1 MAWGFKN
8 LLNPMSGLDGVLG
21 FLNPES
27 GKLTPGSGDFLQTGI
42 DPIDY
47 YTQFSDDWNAQKG
60 LNELGF
66 SNTEAVKEGQQAYDD
81 MTAKADA
88 AYAQNEADLQRYY
101 QTMDDKYGGDEA
113 KRREVIERFLNG
125 EPVQV
130 QDFSYDKSV
139 EDFMDPAAG
148 MIAQNAMTAIN
159 NAAGSEGSRFSSDF
173 LDRQA
178 AKQRAL
184 ASEEWQKSYDR
195 LMRDREAQMN
205 QWQSNAANER
215 ANAAAADDRV
225 KAAMDI
231 YGQGSEKAD
240 QAFADL
246 IAGLVGNRQAQ
257 TQTEMDAV
265 SGKTDL
271 GMNQEKG
278 VGGAFSTIFKSI
290 FG

>member
-1 MAWGFKN
+1 MVWY
-8 LLNPMSGLDGVLG
+8 NPIDW
-21 FLNPES
+21 F
-27 GKLTPGSGDFLQTGI
+27 GSGI
-42 DPIDY
+42 DWLFDNGRKVWEGP
-47 YTQFSDDWNAQKG
+47 
-60 LNELGF
+60 LNDLGF
-66 SNTEAVKEGQQAYDD
+66 SNSESVEAGQDAYDD
-81 MTAKADA
+81 MASKADA
-88 AYAQNEADLQRYY
+88 TYAQNEADLQRYY

-113 KRREVIERFLNG
+113 KLREAIERFLND

-139 EDFMDPAAG
+139 EDFFDPAAG
-148 MIAQNAMTAIN
+148 MRAQNAMTAITN
-159 NAAGSEGSRFSSDF
+159 SAANAGNLYSRDF
-173 LDRQA
+173 LKKLGQ
-178 AKQRAL
+178 QQQAL

-195 LMRDREAQMN
+195 LMQDRNAQLQ
-205 QWQSNAANER
+205 QWQANASNER
-215 ANAAAADDRV
+215 ANAAAADERV

-265 SGKTDL
+265 SGKTNL
-271 GMNQEKG
+271 GMNEEKG
-278 VGGAFSTIFKSI
+278 IGGATSTIFKAI

>member
-1 MAWGFKN
+1 MPLGFKN
-8 LLNPMSGLDGVLG
+8 LLNPMSSLDGTLG

-27 GKLTPGSGDFLQTGI
+27 GKLTPGSGEFLQTGI
-42 DPIDY
+42 EPIDF
-47 YTQFSDDWNAQKG
+47 YTQFSDDWDAQKG
-60 LNELGF
+60 LNVLGF

-101 QTMDDKYGGDEA
+101 QTMADKYGEDEA
-113 KRREVIERFLNG
+113 KRREAIERYLNG

-130 QDFSYDKSV
+130 QNFSYDKSV
-139 EDFMDPAAG
+139 ENFFDPAAE
-148 MIAQNAMTAIN
+148 MRAQNAMTAIN

-173 LDRQA
+173 LNRQA
-178 AKQRAL
+178 EKQQAL
-184 ASEEWQKSYDR
+184 ASEEWEKSYDR

-205 QWQSNAANER
+205 QWRANADNER
-215 ANAAAADDRV
+215 ANAAAADERV
-225 KAAMDI
+225 KAAIDI

-257 TQTEMDAV
+257 TQTQMDAV

-271 GMNQEKG
+271 GMNQERG
-278 VGGAFSTIFKSI
+278 VGGFITSI
-290 FG
+290 LKFFGG

>member
-1 MAWGFKN
+1 MAWYDFF
-8 LLNPMSGLDGVLG
+8 NPL
-21 FLNPES
+21 
-27 GKLTPGSGDFLQTGI
+27 SGDFQKTGI
-42 DPIDY
+42 SPIDENFGFFN
-47 YTQFSDDWNAQKG
+47 QFATDLNAEKG
-60 LNELGF
+60 LNALGF

-81 MTAKADA
+81 MASKADTT
-88 AYAQNEADLQRYY
+88 YAQNEADLQRYY
-101 QTMDDKYGGDEA
+101 QTMADKYGGDEA
-113 KRREVIERFLNG
+113 KRREAIERYLNG

-139 EDFMDPAAG
+139 EDFLDPAAG
-148 MIAQNAMTAIN
+148 MRAQNAMTAIN

-173 LDRQA
+173 LNRQA
-178 AKQRAL
+178 AKQQAL
-184 ASEEWQKSYDR
+184 SSEEWARSYDR
-195 LMRDREAQMN
+195 LMQDRNAQLQ
-205 QWQSNAANER
+205 QWRANADNER
-215 ANAAAADDRV
+215 ANAAAADERV

-278 VGGAFSTIFKSI
+278 VGGAASTIFKAI

>member
-1 MAWGFKN
+1 MAWYDFF
-8 LLNPMSGLDGVLG
+8 NPL
-21 FLNPES
+21 
-27 GKLTPGSGDFLQTGI
+27 SGDFQKTGI
-42 DPIDY
+42 SPIDENFGFFN
-47 YTQFSDDWNAQKG
+47 QFATDLNAEKG

-66 SNTEAVKEGQQAYDD
+66 SNTEAVNAGQQAYDD
-81 MTAKADA
+81 MAAKADA

-101 QTMDDKYGGDEA
+101 QTMADKYGGDEA
-113 KRREVIERFLNG
+113 KRREAIERYLNG

-139 EDFMDPAAG
+139 EDFFDPAAS
-148 MIAQNAMTAIN
+148 MRAQNAMTAIN
-159 NAAGSEGSRFSSDF
+159 NAAGSDGSRFSSDF
-173 LDRQA
+173 LNRQA
-178 AKQRAL
+178 AKQQAI

-195 LMRDREAQMN
+195 LMQDRQAQLN
-205 QWQSNAANER
+205 QWRANADNER
-215 ANAAAADDRV
+215 ANAAASDARV

-240 QAFADL
+240 QALADL

-257 TQTEMDAV
+257 TQTDMDAV

-271 GMNQEKG
+271 GMNQENG
-278 VGGAFSTIFKSI
+278 VGGAASTIFKAI

>member
-1 MAWGFKN
+1 MAFSWNPFEGKN
-8 LLNPMSGLDGVLG
+8 GGGL
-21 FLNPES
+21 
-27 GKLTPGSGDFLQTGI
+27 TDFL
-42 DPIDY
+42 
-47 YTQFSDDWNAQKG
+47 SDIGFRNSFNPFENLQG
-60 LNELGF
+60 PLNDLGF
-66 SNTEAVKEGQQAYDD
+66 SNSEAVEAGQGAYDD
-81 MTAKADA
+81 MASKADA

-101 QTMDDKYGGDEA
+101 QTMADKYGGDDA
-113 KRREVIERFLNG
+113 KRREAIERYLNG

-139 EDFMDPAAG
+139 EDFFDPAAG
-148 MIAQNAMTAIN
+148 MRAQNAMTAIN

-173 LDRQA
+173 LNRQA
-178 AKQRAL
+178 AKQQAL

-195 LMRDREAQMN
+195 LMQDRQAQLN
-205 QWQSNAANER
+205 QWQANAANER
-215 ANAAAADDRV
+215 ANATAADERV

-231 YGQGSEKAD
+231 YGQGSDKAD

-257 TQTEMDAV
+257 TQTDMDAV

-271 GMNQEKG
+271 GMNQENG
-278 VGGAFSTIFKSI
+278 VGGAVSSIFKAI

>member
-1 MAWGFKN
+1 MAWYDRF
-8 LLNPMSGLDGVLG
+8 NPL
-21 FLNPES
+21 
-27 GKLTPGSGDFLQTGI
+27 SGDFLKTGI
-42 DPIDY
+42 SPIDENFAFFN
-47 YTQFSDDWNAQKG
+47 QFATDLNAEKG
-60 LNELGF
+60 LNALGL
-66 SNTEAVKEGQQAYDD
+66 SNTEAVKAGQEAYDD
-81 MTAKADA
+81 MAAKADA

-101 QTMDDKYGGDEA
+101 QTMADKYGGDEA
-113 KRREVIERFLNG
+113 KRREAIERYLNG

-130 QDFSYDKSV
+130 QDFSYDRTV
-139 EDFMDPAAG
+139 EDFLDPAAS
-148 MIAQNAMTAIN
+148 MRAQNAMTAITN
-159 NAAGSEGSRFSSDF
+159 SAANAGNLYSSDF
-173 LDRQA
+173 LKKLGQ
-178 AKQRAL
+178 QQQAL

-195 LMRDREAQMN
+195 LMQDRQAQLN

-215 ANAAAADDRV
+215 ANAAAADGRV

-278 VGGAFSTIFKSI
+278 IGGAASTIFKAI

>member
-1 MAWGFKN
+1 MVWYDFF
-8 LLNPMSGLDGVLG
+8 NPSSEN
-21 FLNPES
+21 FL
-27 GKLTPGSGDFLQTGI
+27 KTGI
-42 DPIDY
+42 EPLDF
-47 YTQFSDDWNAQKG
+47 FSGFSNDWNAQEG

-66 SNTEAVKEGQQAYDD
+66 SNTEAVKAGQEAYDD

-101 QTMDDKYGGDEA
+101 QTIADKYGGDEA
-113 KRREVIERFLNG
+113 KRREAIERYLNG

-130 QDFSYDKSV
+130 DDFSYDKSV
-139 EDFMDPAAG
+139 EDFFDPAAG
-148 MIAQNAMTAIN
+148 MRAQKAMTAIN
-159 NAAGSEGSRFSSDF
+159 NAAGADGSRFSSDF

-178 AKQRAL
+178 AKQQAL
-184 ASEEWQKSYDR
+184 ASEEWEKSYDR

-205 QWQSNAANER
+205 QWRANADNER
-215 ANAAAADDRV
+215 ANAAEADERV

-257 TQTEMDAV
+257 TQTDMDAV

-278 VGGAFSTIFKSI
+278 VGGAFSSIFKAI

>member
-1 MAWGFKN
+1 MAWY
-8 LLNPMSGLDGVLG
+8 D
-21 FLNPES
+21 FLNP
-27 GKLTPGSGDFLQTGI
+27 LSGDFLKTGI
-42 DPIDY
+42 SPIDENFGFFN
-47 YTQFSDDWNAQKG
+47 QFATDLNAEKG

-66 SNTEAVKEGQQAYDD
+66 SNTEAVKAGQQAYDD

-101 QTMDDKYGGDEA
+101 QTMADKYGGDEA
-113 KRREVIERFLNG
+113 KRREAIERYLNG

-139 EDFMDPAAG
+139 EDFFDPAAG
-148 MIAQNAMTAIN
+148 MRAQNAMRSIENSAA
-159 NAAGSEGSRFSSDF
+159 NAGNLYSSDF
-173 LDRQA
+173 LKKLGHQ
-178 AKQRAL
+178 QQAL
-184 ASEEWQKSYDR
+184 ASEEWEKSYDR

-205 QWQSNAANER
+205 QWRANADNER
-215 ANAAAADDRV
+215 ANAAAADERV
-225 KAAMDI
+225 KAAIDI

-257 TQTEMDAV
+257 TQTQMDAV

-271 GMNQEKG
+271 GMNQENG
-278 VGGAFSTIFKSI
+278 IGGAVSSIFKAI

>member
-1 MAWGFKN
+1 MA
-8 LLNPMSGLDGVLG
+8 LYNPIDWVG
-21 FLNPES
+21 N
-27 GKLTPGSGDFLQTGI
+27 GI
-42 DPIDY
+42 DWLFDNGGKVWDGP
-47 YTQFSDDWNAQKG
+47 
-60 LNELGF
+60 LNDLGF

-113 KRREVIERFLNG
+113 KRREAIDRFLNG

-139 EDFMDPAAG
+139 EDFFDPAAG
-148 MIAQNAMTAIN
+148 MRAQNAMRSIENSAA
-159 NAAGSEGSRFSSDF
+159 NAGNLYSSDF
-173 LDRQA
+173 LKKLGHQ
-178 AKQRAL
+178 QQAL
-184 ASEEWQKSYDR
+184 ASEEWEKSYDR

-205 QWQSNAANER
+205 QWRANADNER
-215 ANAAAADDRV
+215 ANAAAADERV
-225 KAAMDI
+225 KAAIDI

-257 TQTEMDAV
+257 TQTQMDAV

-278 VGGAFSTIFKSI
+278 IGGAASTFLKAI

>member
-1 MAWGFKN
+1 MAWYDRF
-8 LLNPMSGLDGVLG
+8 NPL
-21 FLNPES
+21 
-27 GKLTPGSGDFLQTGI
+27 SGDFLKTGI
-42 DPIDY
+42 SPIDENFGFFN
-47 YTQFSDDWNAQKG
+47 QFATDLNAEKG

-101 QTMDDKYGGDEA
+101 QTMADKYGGDEA
-113 KRREVIERFLNG
+113 KRREAIERYLNG

-139 EDFMDPAAG
+139 EDFFDPAAA
-148 MIAQNAMTAIN
+148 MRAQNAMTAIN

-173 LDRQA
+173 LNRQA
-178 AKQRAL
+178 AKQQAL
-184 ASEEWQKSYDR
+184 ASEEWEKSYDR

-205 QWQSNAANER
+205 QWR
-215 ANAAAADDRV
+215 ANADNKRANATAADERI
-225 KAAMDI
+225 KAAIDI

-246 IAGLVGNRQAQ
+246 IAGLVGNRQSQ
-257 TQTEMDAV
+257 TQTDMDAV

-278 VGGAFSTIFKSI
+278 VGGAASTIFKAI

>member
-1 MAWGFKN
+1 MAWYDWF
-8 LLNPMSGLDGVLG
+8 NPL
-21 FLNPES
+21 
-27 GKLTPGSGDFLQTGI
+27 SGDFLKTGI
-42 DPIDY
+42 SPIDENFGFFN
-47 YTQFSDDWNAQKG
+47 QFATDLNAEKG

-66 SNTEAVKEGQQAYDD
+66 SNTEAVKAGQDAYDD
-81 MTAKADA
+81 MAAKADA

-101 QTMDDKYGGDEA
+101 QTMADKYGDDEA
-113 KRREVIERFLNG
+113 KRREAIERYLNG

-130 QDFSYDKSV
+130 EDFSYDKSV
-139 EDFMDPAAG
+139 EDFLDPAAG
-148 MIAQNAMTAIN
+148 MRAQNAMTAIN
-159 NAAGSEGSRFSSDF
+159 NAAGSDGSRFSSDF
-173 LDRQA
+173 LNRQA
-178 AKQRAL
+178 AKQQAL

-195 LMRDREAQMN
+195 LMQDRQAQLN
-205 QWQSNAANER
+205 QWQANADNER
-215 ANAAAADDRV
+215 ANAASADERV

-257 TQTEMDAV
+257 TQTDMDAV

-278 VGGAFSTIFKSI
+278 VGGAVSTIFKAI

>member
-1 MAWGFKN
+1 MALGLKN

-42 DPIDY
+42 GPIDF
-47 YTQFSDDWNAQKG
+47 YTQFSDDWDAQKG
-60 LNELGF
+60 LNVLGF

-81 MTAKADA
+81 MAAKADA

-101 QTMDDKYGGDEA
+101 QTMADKYGDDEA
-113 KRREVIERFLNG
+113 KRREAIERYLNG

-139 EDFMDPAAG
+139 EDFFDPAAE
-148 MIAQNAMTAIN
+148 MRAQNAMTAITN
-159 NAAGSEGSRFSSDF
+159 SAANAGNLYSSDF
-173 LDRQA
+173 LKKLGQ
-178 AKQRAL
+178 QQQAL

-195 LMRDREAQMN
+195 LMQDRQAQLN
-205 QWQSNAANER
+205 QWQANAANER
-215 ANAAAADDRV
+215 ANAAAADERV
-225 KAAMDI
+225 KSAIDI

>member
-1 MAWGFKN
+1 MAWYDRF
-8 LLNPMSGLDGVLG
+8 NPL
-21 FLNPES
+21 
-27 GKLTPGSGDFLQTGI
+27 SGDFLKTGI
-42 DPIDY
+42 SPIDENFGFFN
-47 YTQFSDDWNAQKG
+47 QFATDLNAEKG

-66 SNTEAVKEGQQAYDD
+66 SNTEAVNEGKQAYDD
-81 MTAKADA
+81 MAAKADA

-101 QTMDDKYGGDEA
+101 QTMADKYGGDEA
-113 KRREVIERFLNG
+113 KRREAIERYLNG

-130 QDFSYDKSV
+130 QDFSYNRSV
-139 EDFMDPAAG
+139 EDFLDPAAR
-148 MIAQNAMTAIN
+148 MRAQNAITAIN

-173 LDRQA
+173 LNRQA
-178 AKQRAL
+178 AKQQAL
-184 ASEEWQKSYDR
+184 ASEEWEKSYDR

-205 QWQSNAANER
+205 QWRANADNER
-215 ANAAAADDRV
+215 ANAAAADERV
-225 KAAMDI
+225 KAAIDI
-231 YGQGSEKAD
+231 YDQGSDKAD

-257 TQTEMDAV
+257 TQTDMDAV

-278 VGGAFSTIFKSI
+278 VGGAASTIFKAI

>member
-1 MAWGFKN
+1 MPLGFKN
-8 LLNPMSGLDGVLG
+8 LLNPMSSLDGTLG

-27 GKLTPGSGDFLQTGI
+27 GKLTPGSGEFLQTGI
-42 DPIDY
+42 EPIDFF
-47 YTQFSDDWNAQKG
+47 TQFSDDWDAQKG
-60 LNELGF
+60 LNVLGF

-101 QTMDDKYGGDEA
+101 QTMADKYGGDEA
-113 KRREVIERFLNG
+113 KRREAIERYLNG

-139 EDFMDPAAG
+139 EDFFDPAAG
-148 MIAQNAMTAIN
+148 MRAQNAMTAIN

-173 LDRQA
+173 LNRQA
-178 AKQRAL
+178 AKQQAL
-184 ASEEWQKSYDR
+184 ASEEWEKSYDR

-205 QWQSNAANER
+205 QWRANADNER
-215 ANAAAADDRV
+215 ANAAAADERV
-225 KAAMDI
+225 KAAIDI

-240 QAFADL
+240 QALADL

-257 TQTEMDAV
+257 TQTQMDAV

-271 GMNQEKG
+271 GMNQERG
-278 VGGAFSTIFKSI
+278 VGGFITSI
-290 FG
+290 LKFFGG

>member
-1 MAWGFKN
+1 MAWYDFF
-8 LLNPMSGLDGVLG
+8 NPL
-21 FLNPES
+21 
-27 GKLTPGSGDFLQTGI
+27 SGDFQKTGI
-42 DPIDY
+42 SPIDENFGFFN
-47 YTQFSDDWNAQKG
+47 QFATDLNAEKG

-81 MTAKADA
+81 MAAKADA
-88 AYAQNEADLQRYY
+88 AYAQNEADLRDYY
-101 QTMDDKYGGDEA
+101 NRMAAKYGDDDA
-113 KRREVIERFLNG
+113 KRREAIERYLNG

-139 EDFMDPAAG
+139 EDFFDPAAG
-148 MIAQNAMTAIN
+148 MRAQNAMTAIN

-173 LDRQA
+173 LNRQA
-178 AKQRAL
+178 AKQQAL
-184 ASEEWQKSYDR
+184 ASEEWEKSYDR
-195 LMRDREAQMN
+195 LMRDRDAQMN
-205 QWQSNAANER
+205 QWRANADNER
-215 ANAAAADDRV
+215 ANAAAADERV
-225 KAAMDI
+225 KAAMNI

-278 VGGAFSTIFKSI
+278 VGGAASTIFKAI

>member
-1 MAWGFKN
+1 MAG
-8 LLNPMSGLDGVLG
+8 LNFFNPSSDN
-21 FLNPES
+21 FL
-27 GKLTPGSGDFLQTGI
+27 KTGI
-42 DPIDY
+42 EPLDF
-47 YTQFSDDWNAQKG
+47 FSGFSNDWNAQEG

-66 SNTEAVKEGQQAYDD
+66 SNTKAVKAGQKAYDD
-81 MTAKADA
+81 MAAKADA

-101 QTMDDKYGGDEA
+101 QTMADKYGGDDA
-113 KRREVIERFLNG
+113 KFRDAVERYLNG
-125 EPVQV
+125 EPVHV

-139 EDFMDPAAG
+139 EDFFDPAAG
-148 MIAQNAMTAIN
+148 MRAQNAMTAIN

-173 LDRQA
+173 LNRQA
-178 AKQRAL
+178 AKQQAL

-195 LMRDREAQMN
+195 LMQDRQAQLN
-205 QWQSNAANER
+205 QWQANAANER
-215 ANAAAADDRV
+215 ANATAANERV
-225 KAAMDI
+225 KAAIDI

-246 IAGLVGNRQAQ
+246 IAGLVGNRQEQ

-271 GMNQEKG
+271 GMNEEKG
-278 VGGAFSTIFKSI
+278 VGGAASTIFKAI

>member
-1 MAWGFKN
+1 MAWYDFF
-8 LLNPMSGLDGVLG
+8 NPL
-21 FLNPES
+21 
-27 GKLTPGSGDFLQTGI
+27 SGDFQKTGI
-42 DPIDY
+42 SPIDENFGFFN
-47 YTQFSDDWNAQKG
+47 QFATDLNAEKG
-60 LNELGF
+60 LNALGF

-101 QTMDDKYGGDEA
+101 QTMADKYGGDEA
-113 KRREVIERFLNG
+113 KRREAIERYLNG

-130 QDFSYDKSV
+130 ENFNYDKTV
-139 EDFMDPAAG
+139 EDFFDPAAG
-148 MIAQNAMTAIN
+148 MRAQNAMTAIN

-173 LDRQA
+173 LNRQA
-178 AKQRAL
+178 AKQQAL
-184 ASEEWQKSYDR
+184 ASEEWEKSYDR

-205 QWQSNAANER
+205 QWR
-215 ANAAAADDRV
+215 ANADNKRANATAADERV
-225 KAAMDI
+225 KAAIDI

-257 TQTEMDAV
+257 TQTDIDAV

-278 VGGAFSTIFKSI
+278 VGGAFSTILKAI

>member
-1 MAWGFKN
+1 MAWYDFF
-8 LLNPMSGLDGVLG
+8 NPSSDK
-21 FLNPES
+21 FL
-27 GKLTPGSGDFLQTGI
+27 KTGI
-42 DPIDY
+42 EPLDF
-47 YTQFSDDWNAQKG
+47 FSGFSNDWNAQEG

-66 SNTEAVKEGQQAYDD
+66 SNTEAVEEGQEAYDD
-81 MTAKADA
+81 MAANADA

-101 QTMDDKYGGDEA
+101 QTMADKYGGDEA
-113 KRREVIERFLNG
+113 KRREAIERYLNG

-139 EDFMDPAAG
+139 EDFLDPSAA
-148 MIAQNAMTAIN
+148 MRAQNAMTAIN

-173 LDRQA
+173 LERQA
-178 AKQRAL
+178 RKQQAL
-184 ASEEWQKSYDR
+184 ASEEWEKSYDR

-205 QWQSNAANER
+205 QWRANADNER
-215 ANAAAADDRV
+215 ANATAADKRV

-271 GMNQEKG
+271 GMNQKKG

>member
-1 MAWGFKN
+1 MASF
-8 LLNPMSGLDGVLG
+8 LDRFNPL
-21 FLNPES
+21 
-27 GKLTPGSGDFLQTGI
+27 SGDFLKTGI
-42 DPIDY
+42 SPIDEITGY
-47 YTQFSDDWNAQKG
+47 FNQFSTDLSGEKG

-101 QTMDDKYGGDEA
+101 QAMADKYGEDEA
-113 KRREVIERFLNG
+113 KRREAIERYLNG

-139 EDFMDPAAG
+139 EDFFDPAAG
-148 MIAQNAMTAIN
+148 MRAQNAMTAIN
-159 NAAGSEGSRFSSDF
+159 NAAGSDGSRFSSDF
-173 LDRQA
+173 LNRQA
-178 AKQRAL
+178 AKQQAL

-195 LMRDREAQMN
+195 LMQDRQAQLN
-205 QWQSNAANER
+205 QWQANANNER
-215 ANAAAADDRV
+215 ANATAADERV
-225 KAAMDI
+225 KAAIDI

-271 GMNQEKG
+271 GMNQERG
-278 VGGAFSTIFKSI
+278 VGGFVTTLLKY
-290 FG
+290 FGG

>member
-1 MAWGFKN
+1 MAWYDV
-8 LLNPMSGLDGVLG
+8 LNPTSDK
-21 FLNPES
+21 FL
-27 GKLTPGSGDFLQTGI
+27 KTGI
-42 DPIDY
+42 GPLDE
-47 YTQFSDDWNAQKG
+47 QFSFFHNFSDDLSGEKG
-60 LNELGF
+60 LNALGF
-66 SNTEAVKEGQQAYDD
+66 SNTEAVKAGQQAYDD

-113 KRREVIERFLNG
+113 KLREAIERYLNG

-130 QDFSYDKSV
+130 ENFNYDKSV
-139 EDFMDPAAG
+139 EDFFDPAAG
-148 MIAQNAMTAIN
+148 MRAQNAMTAIN

-173 LDRQA
+173 LNRQA
-178 AKQRAL
+178 AKQQAL
-184 ASEEWQKSYDR
+184 ASEEWEKSYDR
-195 LMRDREAQMN
+195 LMQDRQAQLN
-205 QWQSNAANER
+205 QWQANAANER
-215 ANAAAADDRV
+215 ANAAAADERV

-257 TQTEMDAV
+257 TQTDMDAV

-278 VGGAFSTIFKSI
+278 IGGAASTIFKAI

>member
-1 MAWGFKN
+1 MAWYDFF
-8 LLNPMSGLDGVLG
+8 NPSS
-21 FLNPES
+21 E
-27 GKLTPGSGDFLQTGI
+27 KFLQTGI
-42 DPIDY
+42 EPLDF
-47 YTQFSDDWNAQKG
+47 FSGFSNDWNAQEG

-81 MTAKADA
+81 MAAKADA

-101 QTMDDKYGGDEA
+101 QTMADKYGDDEA
-113 KRREVIERFLNG
+113 KRREAIERYLNG

-130 QDFSYDKSV
+130 EDFSYDKSV
-139 EDFMDPAAG
+139 EDFFDPAAG
-148 MIAQNAMTAIN
+148 MRAQNAMTAIN

-173 LDRQA
+173 LNRQA
-178 AKQRAL
+178 AKQQAL
-184 ASEEWQKSYDR
+184 ASEEWEKSYNR
-195 LMRDREAQMN
+195 LMEDRNAQLN
-205 QWQSNAANER
+205 QWRANAYNER
-215 ANAAAADDRV
+215 ANAAAADERV

-246 IAGLVGNRQAQ
+246 IAGLVGNRQSQ

-278 VGGAFSTIFKSI
+278 IGGAVSMILKSI